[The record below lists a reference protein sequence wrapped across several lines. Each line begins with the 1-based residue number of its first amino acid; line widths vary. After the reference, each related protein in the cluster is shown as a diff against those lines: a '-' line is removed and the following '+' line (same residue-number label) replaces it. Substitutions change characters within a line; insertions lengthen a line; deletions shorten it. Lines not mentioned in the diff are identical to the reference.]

1 MSSRNLSRSRARS
14 RAFNSELREYTFA
27 LLYLSSSNDV
37 PKHAYEL
44 MVDGRESNRVKQ
56 LY

>member
-14 RAFNSELREYTFA
+14 RAFNSELWEHTFT

-37 PKHAYEL
+37 PKYAYEL
-44 MVDGRESNRVKQ
+44 ITGGRELKRINQ
-56 LY
+56 LV

>member
-1 MSSRNLSRSRARS
+1 MSSRNLSRSRAHS
-14 RAFNSELREYTFA
+14 RAFNSELREHTFA

-44 MVDGRESNRVKQ
+44 IADGRESKRINHLV
-56 LY
+56 